1 MINYED
7 PTIEVIKF
15 TVWEILPGSEVI
27 LFGSRARK
35 DNLKDSDYDL
45 LIIAERSFTQSEQ
58 LKFQALI
65 RKALAVKNILA
76 DVIVQQKSSIAMK
89 MKLPGHIV
97 RSAMLEGIRV

>member
-1 MINYED
+1 MIYNAD
-7 PTIEVIKF
+7 PTIERIKF

-35 DNLKDSDYDL
+35 DNLKNSDYDL

-76 DVIVQQKSSIAMK
+76 DVIVQQKSSIALK
-89 MKLPGHIV
+89 MNLPGHIV